1 MANHGPSYG
10 LSREL
15 EKKVRIQS
23 KVSYYGYNVILGLIF
38 NQIDLLK
45 MVEYAPTIV
54 SINMILLKIRLMRRI
69 AL

>member
-23 KVSYYGYNVILGLIF
+23 KSE
-38 NQIDLLK
+38 LL
-45 MVEYAPTIV
+45 
-54 SINMILLKIRLMRRI
+54 RLQCDFGPDFQSNRFI
-69 AL
+69 ENG